1 MQVKGRKIPPYPE
14 RLDRSQEYYNL
25 SVRVRWVL
33 FLPLVKLLSR
43 LKVTASMVSYTS
55 IVFMAPAVLL
65 AKARPGLTVAC
76 VVASIFADLLDGIVA
91 RYQGTCSDKG
101 KLVDMVCD
109 NVSFTLFM
117 VALVYTGLIEPVSGL
132 LLTYTMLLSK
142 VLRSITHSFYLD
154 TDWHFKA
161 VAGFLPNLS
170 TGLSFMMYLVYACS
184 GHNYLSLTGYVLS
197 AALILDTGLFYV
209 RILMVAPDKE
219 GGE

>member
-14 RLDRSQEYYNL
+14 RLDRSQEYYDL

-43 LKVTASMVSYTS
+43 LRVTASMVSYTA
-55 IVFMAPAVLL
+55 IFFMAPVLFL
-65 AKARPGLTVAC
+65 AKARPWLAVAC
-76 VVASIFADLLDGIVA
+76 VVASIFADLVDGIVA

-109 NVSFTLFM
+109 NISFTMFM
-117 VALVYTGLIEPVSGL
+117 VALVHTGLIAPVPGL

-170 TGLSFMMYLVYACS
+170 TGISFMMYLVYASS
-184 GHNYLSLTGYVLS
+184 GYNYLSATGYVL
-197 AALILDTGLFYV
+197 AVALILDSLLFYV
-209 RILMVAPDKE
+209 RILMVAPDRDE
-219 GGE
+219 G